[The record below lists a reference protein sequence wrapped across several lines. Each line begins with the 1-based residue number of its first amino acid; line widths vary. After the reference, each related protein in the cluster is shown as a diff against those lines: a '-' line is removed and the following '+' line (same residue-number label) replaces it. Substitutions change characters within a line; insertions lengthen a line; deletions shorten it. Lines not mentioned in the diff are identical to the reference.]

1 MDQNK
6 TQATSTP
13 LPGDGGI
20 VIINYGAGNIQ
31 SIMFAIERLGFKA
44 VLSNN
49 PEEIKAADKVI
60 FPGVGE
66 ASSAMKML
74 LESGLDSL
82 IPTLKQPVLG
92 ICLGMQLMCNASE
105 EGNTKGLGI
114 FDVDVIKFTTKVKV
128 PQMGW
133 NQIYNL
139 KSPLFDGIAE
149 NEYMYLVHSFYA
161 PICAEVIATTN
172 YQVEYASALQKDN
185 FYGTQFHPEKS
196 GDVGEKILQNFLKLN
211 N

>member
-1 MDQNK
+1 MK
-6 TQATSTP
+6 
-13 LPGDGGI
+13 I

-49 PEEIKAADKVI
+49 PDEIKAADKVI

-74 LESGLDSL
+74 LESGLDTL

-92 ICLGMQLMCNASE
+92 ICLGMQLMCNKSE
-105 EGNTKGLGI
+105 EGDTTGLGI
-114 FDVDVIKFTTKVKV
+114 FDVDVIKFTPKVKV

-139 KSPLFDGIAE
+139 KSPLFERINE

-161 PICAEVIATTN
+161 PNCPEAIATTN
-172 YQVEYASALQKDN
+172 YEVEYASALQKDN

-196 GDVGEKILQNFLKLN
+196 GDVGEQILGNFLKL
-211 N
+211 